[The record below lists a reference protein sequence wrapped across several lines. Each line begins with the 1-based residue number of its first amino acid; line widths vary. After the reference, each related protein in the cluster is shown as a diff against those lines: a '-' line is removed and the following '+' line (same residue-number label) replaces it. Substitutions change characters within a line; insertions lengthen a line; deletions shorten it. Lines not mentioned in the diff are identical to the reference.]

1 MLKLEFRLYNKSWK
15 HQIYKQ
21 IKKGEIRKQKRKER
35 LIVIPS
41 IRIPMR
47 RDSVPVV
54 GYLSFLAS
62 SSPIANALIALLD
75 HLLHSQF
82 THYNFSIP
90 TTPKQ
95 KQNKNLNFLRKIQLN
110 SLGNFHSGG
119 RSSLWLSA
127 KSKTNYLKFPIPK
140 WEIYIHIFFRD

>member
-1 MLKLEFRLYNKSWK
+1 M
-15 HQIYKQ
+15 
-21 IKKGEIRKQKRKER
+21 
-35 LIVIPS
+35 IVIPS

-62 SSPIANALIALLD
+62 NSPIANAFIALLD

-90 TTPKQ
+90 TTPNKT
-95 KQNKNLNFLRKIQLN
+95 KQNKNLNFLRKVQLN

-140 WEIYIHIFFRD
+140 WEIYIHIFQSLRELELTQWGG